1 MNQYKQNQD
10 SKFKLINVAAK
21 RCRELRSGARPR
33 LQHITS
39 KNAARI
45 ALEEVKAGLVK
56 FETLPPV
63 VKKTLLDDTEGTP
76 VAL

>member
-1 MNQYKQNQD
+1 MEQYKESLD

-33 LQHITS
+33 LTHVSS

-56 FETLPPV
+56 FETLPPT
-63 VKKTLLDDTEGTP
+63 VKKSIDDTEGTP

>member
-1 MNQYKQNQD
+1 MENFSQSAD

-33 LQHITS
+33 LQQVS
-39 KNAARI
+39 SRNFAKV
-45 ALEEVKAGLVK
+45 ALEEVKAGLIK
-56 FETLPPV
+56 YESLPPPN
-63 VKKTLLDDTEGTP
+63 KKDVDDTEGVP

>member
-1 MNQYKQNQD
+1 VDHYNQTND

-33 LQHITS
+33 LQHIS
-39 KNAARI
+39 SRNAARI

-56 FETLPPV
+56 FETLPPP
-63 VKKTLLDDTEGTP
+63 VKKPVDDTEGTP

>member
-1 MNQYKQNQD
+1 MEQFKDSMD

-33 LQHITS
+33 LQHLSS

-56 FETLPPV
+56 FETLPPPA
-63 VKKTLLDDTEGTP
+63 KKPLDDTEGMP

>member
-1 MNQYKQNQD
+1 MEVFNPSID

-33 LQHITS
+33 LQHS
-39 KNAARI
+39 ASRNAARI
-45 ALEEVKAGLVK
+45 ALEEVKAGMVK
-56 FETLPPV
+56 FETLPPP
-63 VKKTLLDDTEGTP
+63 VKKAMDETEGTP